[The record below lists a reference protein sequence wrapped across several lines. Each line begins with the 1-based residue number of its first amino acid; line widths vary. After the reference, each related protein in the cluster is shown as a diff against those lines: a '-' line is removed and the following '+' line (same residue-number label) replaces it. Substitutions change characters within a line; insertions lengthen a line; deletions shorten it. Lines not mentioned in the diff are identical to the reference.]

1 MDILKRVPVN
11 IVLAV
16 LDTRAER
23 QYDDVMVLIG
33 GD

>member
-11 IVLAV
+11 IILAV

-23 QYDDVMVLIG
+23 QYDG
-33 GD
+33 ANRG